1 MSDLP
6 SKKILVV
13 EDEKLIAKPLAK
25 RMQLFGFEVKNAFD
39 GEEALAMLGKEKFDL
54 VLLDLMMP
62 KVDGFDVLTAMK
74 AKGDATPVIVAT
86 NLNEEKDI
94 SRVMSFGVANY
105 YVKSDTALDEIIE
118 RIKITLGIT

>member
-1 MSDLP
+1 M
-6 SKKILVV
+6 
-13 EDEKLIAKPLAK
+13 IAKPLAK